1 MEIVCRVAGSASG
14 LAWMTD
20 SAVNQRNDR
29 LAMYRRVAELHA
41 ANLDH
46 GFLASLGPRFL
57 ALMYQAIDEAP
68 DSVLIVARTDA
79 DDIVGFVAGG
89 GGIGAIYRH
98 MLRYWWRLCV
108 SLALVLMSPRKLR
121 RILEILRY
129 GGSQPDAFSEVSS
142 VIPKAELLSIAVDAA
157 HRGKGHAEQLYRD
170 LQRHFRNRGEP
181 GFRIVVGAALVG
193 AHRFYQRMGAR
204 AVAQIEVH
212 RGERSMLYV
221 HALN

>member
-1 MEIVCRVAGSASG
+1 MEIVCGVAGSASG

-41 ANLDH
+41 ANLDQ
-46 GFLASLGPRFL
+46 GFLASLGHRFL

-79 DDIVGFVAGG
+79 DGIVGFVAGG
-89 GGIGAIYRH
+89 GGMGTVCRR
-98 MLRYWWRLCV
+98 MLRYWWRLGV
-108 SLALVLMSPRKLR
+108 SLVPVLMSPRKLR
-121 RILEILRY
+121 RIMEIFRY
-129 GGSQPDAFSEVSS
+129 GSAHPEAVSAEPS
-142 VIPKAELLSIAVDAA
+142 HIPKAELLSIAVDTAY
-157 HRGKGHAEQLYRD
+157 RGKGHAEQLYRD

-181 GFRIVVGAALVG
+181 GFRIVVGAALVT

-212 RGERSMLYV
+212 RGERSVLYV